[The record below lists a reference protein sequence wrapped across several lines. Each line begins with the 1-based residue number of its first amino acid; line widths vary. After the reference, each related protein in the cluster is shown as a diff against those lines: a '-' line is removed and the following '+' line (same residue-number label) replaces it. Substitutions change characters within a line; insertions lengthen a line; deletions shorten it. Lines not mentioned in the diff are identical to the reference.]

1 MKNNIW
7 WDLRWS
13 KRFLSELFENFRTG
27 KNSIIYLPEFF
38 INDLDSIL
46 RINIETIYRDKFSR
60 TWYSLDLNSV
70 KNNSDSPINI
80 VSQYFDLNSRN
91 IKFIVDNKMFMD
103 KIIWIPCINNNL
115 WQNWKEFIEEY
126 ADYCRNHGESD
137 RDTIFC
143 IKLQG
148 NNKFD
153 FPSNPIIKNYTWQDY
168 VIKQKLI
175 DDIFD
180 IYFFTASIFNK
191 NFSGLKKKLIIST
204 IAHLALWDPEVSD
217 RLMDNGDIENP
228 FPVLENIA
236 KERKW
241 DSIDSNSSEA
251 WDKGIKN
258 RIDGKEKIHS
268 AYLAIQKGIQE
279 LNIRIWNAQMEVL
292 LPFIEQKRKE
302 LLDKLINQLKPPF
315 SVKRDGETVSL
326 NNIYDLRIGD
336 IPWQITEKEKK
347 SEYFR
352 YSNDAKFVKK
362 SATILSSI
370 RNALAHIEPL
380 NEELMQQLQD
390 VI

>member
-236 KERKW
+236 KEKVR
-241 DSIDSNSSEA
+241 
-251 WDKGIKN
+251 
-258 RIDGKEKIHS
+258 
-268 AYLAIQKGIQE
+268 E
-279 LNIRIWNAQMEVL
+279 L
-292 LPFIEQKRKE
+292 
-302 LLDKLINQLKPPF
+302 
-315 SVKRDGETVSL
+315 
-326 NNIYDLRIGD
+326 
-336 IPWQITEKEKK
+336 
-347 SEYFR
+347 
-352 YSNDAKFVKK
+352 
-362 SATILSSI
+362 
-370 RNALAHIEPL
+370 
-380 NEELMQQLQD
+380 
-390 VI
+390 